1 MSKKLKNVTKT
12 AEKNVAEKNLGGR
25 PPIVFTDEQL
35 AELEEVAPYLNYLQT
50 ADYFKISHNT
60 FFEMLKRDERFMV
73 AYKKAKAAKLKILG
87 AKLLDKALGKAP
99 EADTGAIV
107 FYLKTQGRWKEN
119 HDQPEVN
126 VNINTLTDNQRRQ
139 KEIDIKLY
147 DKYRRDMGFGMDS
160 ETAID
165 AEFVV
170 EETKLLKDDEN

>member
-1 MSKKLKNVTKT
+1 MSKKLKNVTGS
-12 AEKNVAEKNLGGR
+12 EKKEVDLGGR
-25 PPIVFTDEQL
+25 PPIVFTEEQLEQL
-35 AELEEVAPYLNYLQT
+35 AEIAPYLNYLQI
-50 ADYFKISHNT
+50 ADYFKINQET
-60 FFEMLKRDERFMV
+60 FYKLLARDQRIAEV
-73 AYKKAKAAKLKILG
+73 YKKAKSEKLYRFAQRLH
-87 AKLLDKALGKAP
+87 DKAMGLAP

-126 VNINTLTDNQRRQ
+126 VNINTLTGNQKRQ

-170 EETKLLKDDEN
+170 EESKLIKEE

>member
-1 MSKKLKNVTKT
+1 M
-12 AEKNVAEKNLGGR
+12 
-25 PPIVFTDEQL
+25 
-35 AELEEVAPYLNYLQT
+35 
-50 ADYFKISHNT
+50 
-60 FFEMLKRDERFMV
+60 KRDSRV
-73 AYKKAKAAKLKILG
+73 SVNYKR
-87 AKLLDKALGKAP
+87 GKAQAVEGVASNLVAKCHAGDVP
-99 EADTGAIV
+99 SMI

-126 VNINTLTDNQRRQ
+126 VNINTLTDNQKRQ

-170 EETKLLKDDEN
+170 EETKLIKED

>member
-1 MSKKLKNVTKT
+1 MSKKLKNVTGS
-12 AEKNVAEKNLGGR
+12 EKKEVDLGGR
-25 PPIVFTDEQL
+25 PPIVFTEEQLEQL
-35 AELEEVAPYLNYLQT
+35 AEIAPYLNYLQI
-50 ADYFKISHNT
+50 ADYFKINQET
-60 FFEMLKRDERFMV
+60 FYKLLARDQRIAEV
-73 AYKKAKAAKLKILG
+73 YKKAKSEKLYRF
-87 AKLLDKALGKAP
+87 AQKLHDKAMGLAP

-126 VNINTLTDNQRRQ
+126 VNINTLTDNQKRQ

-165 AEFVV
+165 ADFVV
-170 EETKLLKDDEN
+170 EESKLIKNE

>member
-1 MSKKLKNVTKT
+1 MSKKLKNVTGS
-12 AEKNVAEKNLGGR
+12 EKKEVDLGGR
-25 PPIVFTDEQL
+25 PPIVLTEEQIAKVETL
-35 AELEEVAPYLNYLQT
+35 ASVLRIEQI
-50 ADYFKISHNT
+50 ADYFGISHVT
-60 FFEMLKRDERFMV
+60 FYEIMKRDPRV
-73 AYKKAKAAKLKILG
+73 SLSYKK
-87 AKLLDKALGKAP
+87 GKAQAVEGVASNLVAKCHAGDVP
-99 EADTGAIV
+99 SMI

-126 VNINTLTDNQRRQ
+126 VNINTLTDNQKRQ

-170 EETKLLKDDEN
+170 EETKLLKDDE

>member
-1 MSKKLKNVTKT
+1 MSKKLKNVTGS
-12 AEKNVAEKNLGGR
+12 EKKEVDLGGR
-25 PPIVFTDEQL
+25 PPVVLTEEQIAKVETL
-35 AELEEVAPYLNYLQT
+35 ASVLRIEQI
-50 ADYFKISHNT
+50 ADYFGIVHST
-60 FFEMLKRDERFMV
+60 FYDIMKRDPRVFKS
-73 AYKKAKAAKLKILG
+73 YKK
-87 AKLLDKALGKAP
+87 GKAQAVEGVASNLVAKCHAGDVP
-99 EADTGAIV
+99 SMI

-126 VNINTLTDNQRRQ
+126 VNINTLTENQRRQ

-170 EETKLLKDDEN
+170 EETKLLKDDKT

>member
-1 MSKKLKNVTKT
+1 MSSRKLKNVTGS
-12 AEKNVAEKNLGGR
+12 EKKEVDLGGR
-25 PPIVFTDEQL
+25 PPVVLTEEQISKVETL
-35 AELEEVAPYLNYLQT
+35 ASVLRIEQI
-50 ADYFKISHNT
+50 ADYFGISHVT
-60 FFEMLKRDERFMV
+60 FYEIMKRDPQV
-73 AYKKAKAAKLKILG
+73 SLSYKR
-87 AKLLDKALGKAP
+87 GKAQAVEGVASNLVAKCHAGDVP
-99 EADTGAIV
+99 SMI

-126 VNINTLTDNQRRQ
+126 VNINTLTDNQKRQ

-170 EETKLLKDDEN
+170 EETKLLKDDE

>member
-1 MSKKLKNVTKT
+1 MSKKLKNVTGS
-12 AEKNVAEKNLGGR
+12 EKKEVDLGGR
-25 PPIVFTDEQL
+25 PPIVFTEEQLEQL
-35 AELEEVAPYLNYLQT
+35 AEIAPYLNYLQI
-50 ADYFKISHNT
+50 ADYFKINQET
-60 FFEMLKRDERFMV
+60 FYKLLARDQRIAEV
-73 AYKKAKAAKLKILG
+73 YKKAKSEKLYRF
-87 AKLLDKALGKAP
+87 AQKLHDKAMGLAP

-126 VNINTLTDNQRRQ
+126 VNINTLTDNQKRQ

-160 ETAID
+160 ETAVD

-170 EETKLLKDDEN
+170 EETKLLKDD

>member
-1 MSKKLKNVTKT
+1 MSSKKLKNVTGS
-12 AEKNVAEKNLGGR
+12 EKKEVDLGGR
-25 PPIVFTDEQL
+25 PPIVLTEEQIAKVETL
-35 AELEEVAPYLNYLQT
+35 ASVLRVEQI
-50 ADYFKISHNT
+50 ADYFGIAHNT
-60 FFEMLKRDERFMV
+60 FYEIMKRDPRV
-73 AYKKAKAAKLKILG
+73 SVNYKR
-87 AKLLDKALGKAP
+87 GKAQAVEGVASNLVAKCHAGDVP
-99 EADTGAIV
+99 SMI

-165 AEFVV
+165 ADFVV
-170 EETKLLKDDEN
+170 EGLSY

>member
-1 MSKKLKNVTKT
+1 MTKELKDVTNTDKKNIVK
-12 AEKNVAEKNLGGR
+12 R
-25 PPIVFTDEQL
+25 PRNRQGLIFTDEMLKDL
-35 AELEEVAPYLNYLQT
+35 ARVAPFLNYQQI
-50 ADYFKISHNT
+50 ADYFKMKSDT
-60 FFEMLKRDERFMV
+60 FYDILARDERV
-73 AYKKAKAAKLKILG
+73 LGVYKKAKAEKLYIFGK
-87 AKLLDKALGKAP
+87 KLYDKAMGKAP
-99 EADTGAIV
+99 EADTGALT

-170 EETKLLKDDEN
+170 EETKLLKDDET

>member
-1 MSKKLKNVTKT
+1 MTKKLKNVTGS
-12 AEKNVAEKNLGGR
+12 EKKEVDLGGR
-25 PPIVFTDEQL
+25 PPIVLTEEQIAKVETL
-35 AELEEVAPYLNYLQT
+35 ASVLRIEQI
-50 ADYFKISHNT
+50 ADYFGISHVT
-60 FFEMLKRDERFMV
+60 FYEIMKRDPRV
-73 AYKKAKAAKLKILG
+73 SLKYKR
-87 AKLLDKALGKAP
+87 GKAQAVEGVASNLVAKCYAGDVP
-99 EADTGAIV
+99 SMI

-170 EETKLLKDDEN
+170 EETKLLKDDET

>member
-1 MSKKLKNVTKT
+1 MSKKLKNVTGS
-12 AEKNVAEKNLGGR
+12 EKKEVDLGGR
-25 PPIVFTDEQL
+25 PPIVFTEEQLEQL
-35 AELEEVAPYLNYLQT
+35 AEIAPYLNYLQI
-50 ADYFKISHNT
+50 ADYFKINQET
-60 FFEMLKRDERFMV
+60 FYKLLARDQRIAEV
-73 AYKKAKAAKLKILG
+73 YKKAKSEKLYRF
-87 AKLLDKALGKAP
+87 AQKLHDKAMGLAP

-165 AEFVV
+165 ADFVV
-170 EETKLLKDDEN
+170 EETKLIKNE

>member
-1 MSKKLKNVTKT
+1 MSKKLKNVTGS
-12 AEKNVAEKNLGGR
+12 EKKEVDLGGR
-25 PPIVFTDEQL
+25 PEIVLTDEQISRVETL
-35 AELEEVAPYLNYLQT
+35 ASVLRVEQI
-50 ADYFKISHNT
+50 ADYFGISHKT
-60 FFEMLKRDERFMV
+60 FYEIMKRDERV
-73 AYKKAKAAKLKILG
+73 STSYKR
-87 AKLLDKALGKAP
+87 GKAV
-99 EADTGAIV
+99 AIEGV
-107 FYLKTQGRWKEN
+107 ASNLILKCHAGDVPSMIFYLKTQGRWKEN

-170 EETKLLKDDEN
+170 EETKLLKDDE

>member
-1 MSKKLKNVTKT
+1 MSKKLKNVTGS
-12 AEKNVAEKNLGGR
+12 EKKEVNLGGR
-25 PPIVFTDEQL
+25 PPVVLTEEQIAKVETL
-35 AELEEVAPYLNYLQT
+35 ASVLRVEQI
-50 ADYFKISHNT
+50 ADYFGIAHNT
-60 FFEMLKRDERFMV
+60 FYEIMKRDHRV
-73 AYKKAKAAKLKILG
+73 LVNYKR
-87 AKLLDKALGKAP
+87 GKAQAVEGVASNLVAKCHAGDVP
-99 EADTGAIV
+99 SMI

-126 VNINTLTDNQRRQ
+126 VNINTLTDNQKRQ

-170 EETKLLKDDEN
+170 EETKLLKDED